1 MNRATNDLGSKRR
14 SEAVDRKDAKQI
26 HADVDQEVRV
36 RYVDSCG
43 TYHEDR
49 LPLLNLAAFILNHV
63 KQPG

>member
-1 MNRATNDLGSKRR
+1 MSRAGNECERR
-14 SEAVDRKDAKQI
+14 SEAVDHKDSKQI
-26 HADVDQEVRV
+26 HNDLDREVKV

-49 LPLLNLAAFILNHV
+49 LHLLNLAAFILNHV

>member
-1 MNRATNDLGSKRR
+1 
-14 SEAVDRKDAKQI
+14 VDRKDAKQI

>member
-1 MNRATNDLGSKRR
+1 M
-14 SEAVDRKDAKQI
+14 DREDSKQI
-26 HADVDQEVRV
+26 HHDSDQLVRV

-49 LPLLNLAAFILNHV
+49 LHILNLAAFILNHV

>member
-1 MNRATNDLGSKRR
+1 M
-14 SEAVDRKDAKQI
+14 DRKDSKQI
-26 HADVDQEVRV
+26 HNDLDQEVRV

-49 LPLLNLAAFILNHV
+49 LHLLNLAAFILNHV